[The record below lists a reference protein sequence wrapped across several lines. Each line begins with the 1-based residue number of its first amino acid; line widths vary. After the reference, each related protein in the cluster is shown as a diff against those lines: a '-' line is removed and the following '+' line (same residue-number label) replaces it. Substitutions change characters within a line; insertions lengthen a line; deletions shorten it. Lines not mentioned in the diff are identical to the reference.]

1 MTPVARRT
9 QAERRAETERRL
21 LAAAVEL
28 VDEEGVG
35 ALTLAAVGIRA
46 GYSRGIV
53 THHFGSRGALM
64 ETLIGSLQ
72 DLVPAAPPNLSGIDR
87 VIAQIDL
94 YLETLQDNPRD
105 TRVFSMLWAE
115 AAAGET
121 DLRPVFTDR
130 DANFRASFA
139 RSLDAAVIDGSLRPI
154 DTEAVAAWIVGQL
167 RGIALQRVLSPN
179 DIDLGA
185 LRQSIGTIL
194 RAGLAQTR

>member
-21 LAAAVEL
+21 LAAAAEL
-28 VDEEGVG
+28 VDAEGVG

-94 YLETLQDNPRD
+94 YLKTLQDNPRD

-121 DLRPVFTDR
+121 DLRPVFADR
-130 DANFRASFA
+130 DADFRASFA

-167 RGIALQRVLSPN
+167 RGIALQRVLTPN
-179 DIDLGA
+179 DLDIAA

-194 RAGLAQTR
+194 RAGLAQTP